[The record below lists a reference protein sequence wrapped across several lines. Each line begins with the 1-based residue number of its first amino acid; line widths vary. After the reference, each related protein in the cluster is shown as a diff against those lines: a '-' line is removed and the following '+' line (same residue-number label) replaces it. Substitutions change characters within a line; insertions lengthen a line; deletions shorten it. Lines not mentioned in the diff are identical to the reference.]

1 MAYAPG
7 EFWRKKKGGGRGVE
21 PVTLLAN
28 WTGWIRPP
36 GRSKSGC
43 FCGMSDQN
51 QPQKG
56 AFRTKTGLPAGSPD
70 QNQPPYVGLDQMVN
84 AARAWTKS
92 HAPPRTERCLDI
104 STYNL
109 GRTAL
114 CLDQAESPWIGVEPG
129 SNSQP
134 LPRLVPVSLERL
146 AGAWNISV
154 CYTQMTISELAASTN
169 ISRLSPSQANSATT

>member
-1 MAYAPG
+1 M
-7 EFWRKKKGGGRGVE
+7 
-21 PVTLLAN
+21 TLFAN

-36 GRSKSGC
+36 GRSKSGR

-70 QNQPPYVGLDQMVN
+70 QNQPLYAGLDQMVN
-84 AARAWTKS
+84 AARAWAKS
-92 HAPPRTERCLDI
+92 HAPPRAERCLDI

-114 CLDQAESPWIGVEPG
+114 YLDQAESPWIGVEPG

-134 LPRLVPVSLERL
+134 LPRLVPVSLEHL

-169 ISRLSPSQANSATT
+169 ISRLSPPQANSATT